1 MKTISKG
8 YVCIILSAVIFGC
21 MPLMAK
27 HIYADGA
34 NAITLVLLRNAISLP
49 MLFCLSLARRES
61 FSASPKRIASVV
73 VIGIFGCAITPVLLF
88 SSYNYMDGGT
98 ATVLHFVY
106 PALVLVLELLF
117 LRSRVR
123 GANIIAILLCIAGI
137 AFFYPPG
144 GALNVTG
151 SALALSSGFTYA
163 IYIFLLGKFGRGTM
177 GGYTFS
183 FFATLGSTVALLAA
197 CLLSDGFSMPQSF
210 GGWLLCVAF
219 ALAINVGAVV
229 LFQNGAFLIGGQK
242 ASILSTVEPITSLII
257 GFAFL
262 NEHVGL
268 LSVIGSVLI
277 ISASV
282 LISVF
287 DKEK

>member
-49 MLFCLSLARRES
+49 MLFGLAFARRES
-61 FSASPKRIASVV
+61 FSASPKRIASVILV
-73 VIGIFGCAITPVLLF
+73 GIFGCAITPVLLF
-88 SSYNYMDGGT
+88 SSYNYMDSGT

-151 SALALSSGFTYA
+151 SALALLSGLAYA
-163 IYIFLLGKFGRGTM
+163 AYIFLLGKFGRGSM
-177 GGYTFS
+177 GGYAFS
-183 FFATLGSTVALLAA
+183 FFATLGSAVALLAA
-197 CLLSDGFSMPQSF
+197 CLLSDGFSLPKSLF
-210 GGWLLCVAF
+210 GWLLCAVFAF
-219 ALAINVGAVV
+219 VINVGAVV

>member
-1 MKTISKG
+1 MKATTKG
-8 YVCIILSAVIFGC
+8 YVYIILSAVIFGC

-49 MLFCLSLARRES
+49 MLFGLAFARRES

-117 LRSRVR
+117 LRGKVR
-123 GANIIAILLCIAGI
+123 GASIVAILLCIAGI
-137 AFFYPPG
+137 VFFYPPG

-151 SALALSSGFTYA
+151 SILALSSGLTYA
-163 IYIFLLGKFGRGTM
+163 IYIVLLGKFGRGTM
-177 GGYTFS
+177 GCYAFS

-242 ASILSTVEPITSLII
+242 ASILSTFEPITSLIV

-262 NEHVGL
+262 NESFGA
-268 LSVIGSVLI
+268 LSIIGSILV

-282 LISVF
+282 WVSVF